1 MIVSC
6 EFAALCVSETGNC
19 PCQLDMLAHGSRIC
33 TIVEYLE
40 ALVQNKAVLFIS
52 LQFIC
57 EKNKP
62 FILSYS
68 EHIFDNSKISSRIFT
83 SKD

>member
-6 EFAALCVSETGNC
+6 ESVALYASDMGNC
-19 PCQLDMLAHGSRIC
+19 PCQLDMLARGSQIC

-40 ALVQNKAVLFIS
+40 ALVQDKAVLFIS
-52 LQFIC
+52 QQFLC